1 MQLHDRAFCSSLFSS
16 IVFSL
21 CGLKSPILGTTLD
34 ACGSLYASGQQPR
47 SPWCVCSGLEHCCP
61 QGLHSSLQSISY
73 QTQQT
78 DPQLKLLGGV
88 GRVLGL
94 LELQTVS
101 TQIAIVCCKCIKRT
115 QHKELCNCLSSIKV
129 FSSERKEHKKGN

>member
-61 QGLHSSLQSISY
+61 QGPSDIGRHLC
-73 QTQQT
+73 
-78 DPQLKLLGGV
+78 QLKAAPQFTPINLFLDIADRSIAEASGWGWQGLRFTGTTNCEHADCHCLL
-88 GRVLGL
+88 
-94 LELQTVS
+94 QM
-101 TQIAIVCCKCIKRT
+101 
-115 QHKELCNCLSSIKV
+115 HKTYTT
-129 FSSERKEHKKGN
+129 